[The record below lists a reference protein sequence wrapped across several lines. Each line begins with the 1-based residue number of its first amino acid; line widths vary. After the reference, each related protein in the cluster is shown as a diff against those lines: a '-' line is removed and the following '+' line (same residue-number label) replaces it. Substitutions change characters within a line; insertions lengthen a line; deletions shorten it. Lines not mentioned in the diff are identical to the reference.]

1 MKFIKQNS
9 YGIILSA
16 AVAAVAYI
24 LGRFFPIVGGPVFG
38 IVLGMIINNTF
49 GKPVSSVEGIR
60 FTGKKVLQWSIILL
74 GAGLSMNQVAEAGL
88 SSFFVMIFTLTTAFA
103 TAYVVGYFLKIPFKL
118 KSLIGTGTAICGGS
132 AIAAL
137 SPVIDADEHDI
148 SFSISTV
155 FLFNI
160 AAVFIFPAAGH
171 MFGFSNEG
179 FGLWAGTAINDTS
192 SVVAAAYS
200 FSKEAGDYA
209 TVVKLARTLLIVPI
223 CLVYAFV
230 FYFNQRRTH
239 NVSSSS
245 QTVRYS
251 FIKIFPWFV
260 LGFLFMSMLRSTDII
275 PIAAADVIAECG
287 KIAIILALSAIGL
300 NADFRR
306 MFKTGIK
313 PVILGLIV
321 WAAVT
326 FSSLAVQYITGKL

>member
-1 MKFIKQNS
+1 MNFIKKNIA
-9 YGIILSA
+9 GILLSA
-16 AVAAVAYI
+16 AIAAVAYI
-24 LGRFFPIVGGPVFG
+24 LGRIFPIVGGPVFG
-38 IVLGMIINNTF
+38 ILLGMIINNTV
-49 GKPVSSVEGIR
+49 GKPDAAVSGIR

-74 GAGLSMNQVAEAGL
+74 GAGLSMSQVTEAGL
-88 SSFFVMIFTLTTAFA
+88 SSFFVMIFTLSAAFI
-103 TAYVVGYFLKIPFKL
+103 TAYVAGYILKIPFKL

-137 SPVIDADEHDI
+137 SPVIDADEHEI

-171 MFGFSNEG
+171 VFGFSNEG
-179 FGLWAGTAINDTS
+179 FGLWTGTAINDTS

-223 CLVYAFV
+223 CLIYALA
-230 FYFNQRRTH
+230 FYFSRKKETAA
-239 NVSSSS
+239 SS

-260 LGFLFMSMLRSTDII
+260 LGFLFMSMLRSTELI
-275 PIAAADVIAECG
+275 PIAVADVIAEGG

-326 FSSLAVQYITGKL
+326 FSSLAVQYISGKL

>member
-38 IVLGMIINNTF
+38 IVLGMVINNTL
-49 GKPVSSVEGIR
+49 GKPESAVSGIR

-88 SSFFVMIFTLTTAFA
+88 SSFFLMIFTLSAAFV
-103 TAYVVGYFLKIPFKL
+103 TAYVAGYFLKIPFKL

-160 AAVFIFPAAGH
+160 AA
-171 MFGFSNEG
+171 
-179 FGLWAGTAINDTS
+179 
-192 SVVAAAYS
+192 
-200 FSKEAGDYA
+200 
-209 TVVKLARTLLIVPI
+209 
-223 CLVYAFV
+223 
-230 FYFNQRRTH
+230 
-239 NVSSSS
+239 
-245 QTVRYS
+245 
-251 FIKIFPWFV
+251 
-260 LGFLFMSMLRSTDII
+260 
-275 PIAAADVIAECG
+275 
-287 KIAIILALSAIGL
+287 
-300 NADFRR
+300 
-306 MFKTGIK
+306 
-313 PVILGLIV
+313 
-321 WAAVT
+321 
-326 FSSLAVQYITGKL
+326 

>member
-38 IVLGMIINNTF
+38 IVLGMIINNTL
-49 GKPVSSVEGIR
+49 GKPKSSIEGIK
-60 FTGKKVLQWSIILL
+60 FTGKKVLQWSIIFL

-88 SSFFVMIFTLTTAFA
+88 SSFFLMIFTLSAAFA
-103 TAYVVGYFLKIPFKL
+103 AAYIAGYFLKIPFKL

-171 MFGFSNEG
+171 LLGFSNEG

-192 SVVAAAYS
+192 SVVAAGYS
-200 FSKEAGDYA
+200 YSKEAGDYA
-209 TVVKLARTLLIVPI
+209 TIVKLARTLLIVPI
-223 CLVYAFV
+223 CLIYALV
-230 FYFNQRRTH
+230 FYIGQKRKH
-239 NVSSSS
+239 DSST

-260 LGFLFMSMLRSTDII
+260 LGFLLMSALRSIEII
-275 PIAAADVIAECG
+275 PVASADVIAECG

-326 FSSLAVQYITGKL
+326 FSSLAVQFISGKL

>member
-24 LGRFFPIVGGPVFG
+24 LGRIFPIVGGPVFG
-38 IVLGMIINNTF
+38 ILLGMIINNTV
-49 GKPVSSVEGIR
+49 GKPESSVAGIR

-74 GAGLSMNQVAEAGL
+74 GAGLSMNQVAKAGMT
-88 SSFFVMIFTLTTAFA
+88 SFFVMIFTLSAAFI
-103 TAYVVGYFLKIPFKL
+103 TAYVAGYFLKIPFKL

-137 SPVIDADEHDI
+137 SPVIDADEHEI

-171 MFGFSNEG
+171 VFGFSNEG

-223 CLVYAFV
+223 CLVYALV
-230 FYFNQRRTH
+230 FYFSQKRTSAAS
-239 NVSSSS
+239 N

-251 FIKIFPWFV
+251 LIKIFPWFV
-260 LGFLFMSMLRSTDII
+260 LGFLFMSMLRSMEII
-275 PIAAADVIAECG
+275 PVSIADVIAEGG

-326 FSSLAVQYITGKL
+326 FSSLAVQFVSGKL

>member
-1 MKFIKQNS
+1 MNFIKKNI
-9 YGIILSA
+9 YGILLSA
-16 AVAAVAYI
+16 AVAAVAYF
-24 LGRFFPIVGGPVFG
+24 LGRIFPVVGGAVFG
-38 IVLGMIINNTF
+38 ILLGMIINNTF
-49 GKPVSSVEGIR
+49 GKPDAGVAGIR

-74 GAGLSMNQVAEAGL
+74 GAGLSMNQVAKAGMT
-88 SSFFVMIFTLTTAFA
+88 SFFVMIFTLSAAFIA
-103 TAYVVGYFLKIPFKL
+103 AYVAGYFLKIPFKL

-171 MFGFSNEG
+171 VFGFSNEG

-223 CLVYAFV
+223 CLIYALV
-230 FYFNQRRTH
+230 FYFSQKKATA
-239 NVSSSS
+239 SSN

-260 LGFLFMSMLRSTDII
+260 LGFLFMSMLRSTEII
-275 PIAAADVIAECG
+275 PVAAADVIAECG
-287 KIAIILALSAIGL
+287 KIAIIFALSAIGL

-326 FSSLAVQYITGKL
+326 LSSLAVQFVTGKL

>member
-24 LGRFFPIVGGPVFG
+24 LGRIFPIVGGPVFG
-38 IVLGMIINNTF
+38 ILIGMIINNTF

-88 SSFFVMIFTLTTAFA
+88 SSFFLMIFTLSAAFV
-103 TAYVVGYFLKIPFKL
+103 TAYVAGYFLKIPFKL

-171 MFGFSNEG
+171 LLGFSNEG

-192 SVVAAAYS
+192 SVVAAGYS
-200 FSKEAGDYA
+200 YSKEAGDYA
-209 TVVKLARTLLIVPI
+209 TIVKLARTLLIVPI
-223 CLVYAFV
+223 CLVYALV
-230 FYFNQRRTH
+230 FYFSQKRTSAAS
-239 NVSSSS
+239 N

-251 FIKIFPWFV
+251 LIKIFPWFV
-260 LGFLFMSMLRSTDII
+260 LGFLFMSMLRSTEVI
-275 PIAAADVIAECG
+275 PITAADVIAEGG

-306 MFKTGIK
+306 MCKTGIK

-326 FSSLAVQYITGKL
+326 FSSLAVQFVTGKL

>member
-1 MKFIKQNS
+1 YF
-9 YGIILSA
+9 
-16 AVAAVAYI
+16 
-24 LGRFFPIVGGPVFG
+24 LGRIFPVVGGAVFG
-38 IVLGMIINNTF
+38 ILLGMIINNTF
-49 GKPVSSVEGIR
+49 GKPDAGVAGIR

-74 GAGLSMNQVAEAGL
+74 GAGLSMNQVAKAGMT
-88 SSFFVMIFTLTTAFA
+88 SFFVMIFTLSAAFIA
-103 TAYVVGYFLKIPFKL
+103 AYVAGYFLKIPFKL

-171 MFGFSNEG
+171 VFGFSNEG

-223 CLVYAFV
+223 CLIYALV
-230 FYFNQRRTH
+230 FYFSQKKATA
-239 NVSSSS
+239 SSN

-260 LGFLFMSMLRSTDII
+260 LGFLFMSMLRSTEII
-275 PIAAADVIAECG
+275 PVAAADVIAECG
-287 KIAIILALSAIGL
+287 KIAIIFALSAIGL

-326 FSSLAVQYITGKL
+326 LSSLAVQFVTGKL

>member
-1 MKFIKQNS
+1 MNFIKKNIF
-9 YGIILSA
+9 GIILSA
-16 AVAAVAYI
+16 AIAAVAYI
-24 LGRFFPIVGGPVFG
+24 LGRIFPIVGGPVFG
-38 IVLGMIINNTF
+38 IVLGMIINNAF

-88 SSFFVMIFTLTTAFA
+88 SSFFVMIFTLTTAFV

-171 MFGFSNEG
+171 IFGFSNEG
-179 FGLWAGTAINDTS
+179 FGLWSGTAINDTS

-223 CLVYAFV
+223 CLVYALV
-230 FYFNQRRTH
+230 FYFSHKKATAE
-239 NVSSSS
+239 SS

-260 LGFLFMSMLRSTDII
+260 LGFLFMSALRSIDII

-326 FSSLAVQYITGKL
+326 FSSLAVQFITGKL

>member
-1 MKFIKQNS
+1 MKFIKQNI

-16 AVAAVAYI
+16 AVAAVAYF
-24 LGRFFPIVGGPVFG
+24 LGRIFPIVGGPVFG
-38 IVLGMIINNTF
+38 IVLGMIINNTL
-49 GKPVSSVEGIR
+49 GKPKSSIEGIK

-88 SSFFVMIFTLTTAFA
+88 SSFFLMIFTLSTAFV
-103 TAYVVGYFLKIPFKL
+103 TAYVAGYFLKIPFKL

-192 SVVAAAYS
+192 SVVAAGYS
-200 FSKEAGDYA
+200 YSKEAGDYA
-209 TVVKLARTLLIVPI
+209 TIVKLARTLLIVPI
-223 CLVYAFV
+223 CLVYALV
-230 FYFNQRRTH
+230 FYIGQKRKND
-239 NVSSSS
+239 SSST
-245 QTVRYS
+245 QTVKYS
-251 FIKIFPWFV
+251 FVKIFPWFV
-260 LGFLFMSMLRSTDII
+260 LGFLLMSALRSIEII
-275 PIAAADVIAECG
+275 PVESADVIAECG

-326 FSSLAVQYITGKL
+326 FSSLAVQFISGKL